1 MHPRASEFRLQI
13 GLESVTMHHLP
24 CGFLCAIGHEISLA
38 SAIAAMETHLDPMRP
53 DPLFSCPI
61 PPADLPPLTAGA
73 PTAAEVAAARL
84 KLAIAAKRGEE
95 VEPWVQAIAAGRL
108 PSKAEAVE
116 RQKDEPT

>member
-1 MHPRASEFRLQI
+1 MHTRASEFRLQI

-53 DPLFSCPI
+53 DPLFSCPL
-61 PPADLPPLTAGA
+61 PPADLAAADRA
-73 PTAAEVAAARL
+73 PTAAEIAAAQL

-108 PSKAEAVE
+108 PFKADAVE